1 MKNGRGKGLALLFC
15 PLAATNM
22 SLPIYLLYLYA
33 LEIRENMMNMTHKDR
48 ISVKNFGPIREVD
61 VELGDLTVLI
71 GAQASGKSLF
81 LQMFKLIKDRSA
93 ILKSLENYGFVV
105 NNKLENLLNRYLG
118 EGLSSMWNEESEFIL
133 NDKIFDRKSFECSPK
148 GNPSDQVFYIPAQ
161 RILSI
166 ADGRPKY
173 FMEFSENDPFVL
185 RKFSDTLRL
194 LVQNGLGDS
203 GVLFPLPNRLK
214 SAIKKMYDRAIFH
227 GGKVVLEEKSGQRK
241 IAMNV
246 ENMRLPL
253 MTWSAGQKEFMPL
266 LMAFYCLSGPP
277 QNVVNRKEYE
287 YIILEEPE
295 MGLHPLAIQTIILQM
310 IEFMHAGYK
319 VVVSTHST
327 VLLEFVWAYNYLKN
341 IPENKRVGALCEVFG
356 IQSSKKNNLNFLNDI
371 YGKDIKTYYFSRDS
385 SGKVGAKDISSLDVY
400 SDDVAMNEWGGLT
413 QFSSKANE
421 VVSKYMAQ
429 YG

>member
-1 MKNGRGKGLALLFC
+1 MDIAQ
-15 PLAATNM
+15 
-22 SLPIYLLYLYA
+22 
-33 LEIRENMMNMTHKDR
+33 KDR
-48 ISVKNFGPIREVD
+48 IAVKNFGPIREVN

-81 LQMFKLIKDRSA
+81 LQMFKLIKDQFA

-118 EGLSSMWNEESEFIL
+118 EGLSSMWSEESEFIL
-133 NDKIFDRKSFECSPK
+133 NDKAYTRKCFESSPK
-148 GNPSDQVFYIPAQ
+148 GNPADKVFYIPAQ

-194 LVQNGLGDS
+194 LIQNGLGDS
-203 GVLFPLPNRLK
+203 GVLYPLPNRLK
-214 SAIKKMYDRAIFH
+214 STIKRMYDKAIFH
-227 GGKVVLEEKSGQRK
+227 GGKVVLDEKGGQRK

-246 ENMRLPL
+246 ENMHLPL

-310 IEFMHAGYK
+310 IEFIHAGYK
-319 VVVSTHST
+319 VIVSTHSP
-327 VLLEFVWAYNYLKN
+327 VLLEFVWAYNYLKS
-341 IPENKRVGALCEVFG
+341 IPEDKRVGALCEVFG
-356 IQSSKKNNLNFLNDI
+356 MQSSKNYNLNFLDDI
-371 YGKDIKTYYFSRDS
+371 YEKDIKTYYFSRDT
-385 SGKVGAKDISSLDVY
+385 SGKVKAKDISSLDVY
-400 SDDVAMNEWGGLT
+400 SEDVAINEWGGLT

-429 YG
+429 YGE

>member
-1 MKNGRGKGLALLFC
+1 MDIAK
-15 PLAATNM
+15 
-22 SLPIYLLYLYA
+22 
-33 LEIRENMMNMTHKDR
+33 KDR

-61 VELGDLTVLI
+61 IELGDLTVLI

-81 LQMFKLIKDRSA
+81 LQMFKLIKDRTA

-118 EGLSSMWNEESEFIL
+118 EGLSSMWAEGSEFIL
-133 NDKIFDRKSFECSPK
+133 NGKTYTRKCFESVPK
-148 GNPSDQVFYIPAQ
+148 GNPADKVFYIPAQ

-194 LVQNGLGDS
+194 FIQNGLGNG
-203 GVLFPLPNRLK
+203 GVLYPIPNRLK
-214 SAIKKMYDRAIFH
+214 STIKRMYDKAIFH
-227 GGKVVLEEKSGQRK
+227 GAKVVLDEKGGQRK

-246 ENMRLPL
+246 ENMHLPL

-310 IEFMHAGYK
+310 IEFIHSGYK
-319 VVVSTHST
+319 VIVSTHSP

-341 IPENKRVGALCEVFG
+341 VPEDKRVGALCEVFG
-356 IQSSKKNNLNFLNDI
+356 INSGESTPDFLSDV
-371 YGKDIKTYYFSRDS
+371 YEKDIKTYHFSRDV
-385 SGKVGAKDISSLDVY
+385 SGKVKAKDISSLDVF
-400 SDDVAMNEWGGLT
+400 SDDVAVNEWGGLT

-429 YG
+429 YGE

>member
-1 MKNGRGKGLALLFC
+1 MAYNCVYHEKNV
-15 PLAATNM
+15 
-22 SLPIYLLYLYA
+22 ILYLITFTWA
-33 LEIRENMMNMTHKDR
+33 ILASAFNTQLRKTMDTIQKDR
-48 ISVKNFGPIREVD
+48 IAVKKFGPIQEVNI
-61 VELGDLTVLI
+61 ELGDLTVLI

-81 LQMFKLIKDRSA
+81 LQMFKLIKDRTA

-118 EGLSSMWNEESEFIL
+118 EGLSSMWTEESEFVM
-133 NDKIFDRKSFECSPK
+133 NDKVYTRECFEFSPK
-148 GNPSDQVFYIPAQ
+148 GNPADKVFYIPAQ

-185 RKFSDTLRL
+185 RKFSETLRL
-194 LVQNGLGDS
+194 FIQNGLGES
-203 GVLFPLPNRLK
+203 GVLYPLPNRLK
-214 SAIKKMYDRAIFH
+214 NAIKKMYDRTIFH
-227 GGKVVLEEKSGQRK
+227 GGKVVFDEKGGQRK

-246 ENMRLPL
+246 GDMHLPL

-277 QNVVNRKEYE
+277 QNVVNRKQYE

-319 VVVSTHST
+319 VIVSTHSP

-341 IPENKRVGALCEVFG
+341 IPENKRVGALREVFG
-356 IQSSKKNNLNFLNDI
+356 IQNSRKNNLSFMNDI
-371 YGKDIKTYYFSRDS
+371 YEKNIKTFFFSRNE
-385 SGKVGAKDISSLDVY
+385 SGKVHAKDISSLDVY
-400 SDDVAMNEWGGLT
+400 SEDVATNEWGGLT

>member
-1 MKNGRGKGLALLFC
+1 MDVLAYAC
-15 PLAATNM
+15 MPLEDYT
-22 SLPIYLLYLYA
+22 
-33 LEIRENMMNMTHKDR
+33 MNKTKKDS
-48 ISVKNFGPIREVD
+48 ITVKEFGPIQEVNA
-61 VELGDLTVLI
+61 ELGDLTVLI

-81 LQMFKLIKDRSA
+81 LQMFKLIKDRVA

-118 EGLSSMWNEESEFIL
+118 EGLSSMWTEKSEFIL
-133 NDKIFDRKSFECSPK
+133 NDKVYTRECFERLPE
-148 GNPSDQVFYIPAQ
+148 GNPADKVFYIPAQ

-214 SAIKKMYDRAIFH
+214 STIKRMYNKAIFH
-227 GGKVVLEEKSGQRK
+227 GGKIVFDERGGQRK
-241 IAMNV
+241 IAMDV
-246 ENMRLPL
+246 ENMHLPL

-277 QNVVNRKEYE
+277 QRVVNRKQYQ

-310 IEFMHAGYK
+310 IELIHAGYK
-319 VVVSTHST
+319 VVVSTHSPI
-327 VLLEFVWAYNYLKN
+327 LLEFVWAYNYLKN
-341 IPENKRVGALCEVFG
+341 IPEKKRVGALCEVFG

-371 YGKDIKTYYFSRDS
+371 FEKDIKTYYFSRNT
-385 SGKVGAKDISSLDVY
+385 SGKVEAKDISSLDVY
-400 SDDVAMNEWGGLT
+400 SEDVAINEWGGLT

-429 YG
+429 YGE

>member
-1 MKNGRGKGLALLFC
+1 MDVLAYAC
-15 PLAATNM
+15 MPLEDYT
-22 SLPIYLLYLYA
+22 
-33 LEIRENMMNMTHKDR
+33 MNKTKKDS
-48 ISVKNFGPIREVD
+48 ITVKEFGPIQEVNA
-61 VELGDLTVLI
+61 ELGDLTVLI

-81 LQMFKLIKDRSA
+81 LQMFKLIKDRVA

-118 EGLSSMWNEESEFIL
+118 EGLSSMWTEKSEFIL
-133 NDKIFDRKSFECSPK
+133 NDKVYTRECFERLPEGDPADK
-148 GNPSDQVFYIPAQ
+148 VFYIPAQ

-214 SAIKKMYDRAIFH
+214 STIKSMYNKAIFH
-227 GGKVVLEEKSGQRK
+227 GGKIVFDEKGGQRK
-241 IAMNV
+241 IAMDV
-246 ENMRLPL
+246 ENMHLPL

-277 QNVVNRKEYE
+277 QRVVNRKQYQ

-310 IEFMHAGYK
+310 IEFIHAGYK
-319 VVVSTHST
+319 VVVSTHSPI
-327 VLLEFVWAYNYLKN
+327 LLEFVWAYNYLKN
-341 IPENKRVGALCEVFG
+341 IPEKKRVGALCEVFG
-356 IQSSKKNNLNFLNDI
+356 IQSSKKDNLNFLNDI
-371 YGKDIKTYYFSRDS
+371 YEKDIKTYYFSRNT
-385 SGKVGAKDISSLDVY
+385 SGKVEAKDISSLDVY
-400 SDDVAMNEWGGLT
+400 SEDVAINEWGGLT

-429 YG
+429 YGE

>member
-1 MKNGRGKGLALLFC
+1 M
-15 PLAATNM
+15 PLEDYT
-22 SLPIYLLYLYA
+22 
-33 LEIRENMMNMTHKDR
+33 MNKTKKDS
-48 ISVKNFGPIREVD
+48 ITVKEFGPIQEVNA
-61 VELGDLTVLI
+61 ELGDLTVLI

-81 LQMFKLIKDRSA
+81 LQMFKLIKDRVA

-118 EGLSSMWNEESEFIL
+118 EGLSSMWTEKSEFIL
-133 NDKIFDRKSFECSPK
+133 NDKVYTRECFERLPE
-148 GNPSDQVFYIPAQ
+148 GNPADKVFYIPAQ

-214 SAIKKMYDRAIFH
+214 STIKRMYNKAIFH
-227 GGKVVLEEKSGQRK
+227 GGKIVFDEKGGQRK
-241 IAMNV
+241 IAMDV
-246 ENMRLPL
+246 ENMHLPL

-277 QNVVNRKEYE
+277 QRVVNRKQYQ

-310 IEFMHAGYK
+310 IELIHAGYK
-319 VVVSTHST
+319 VVVSTHSPI
-327 VLLEFVWAYNYLKN
+327 LLEFVWAYNYLKN
-341 IPENKRVGALCEVFG
+341 IPEKKRVGALCEVFG

-371 YGKDIKTYYFSRDS
+371 YEKDIKTYYFSRNT
-385 SGKVGAKDISSLDVY
+385 SGKVEAKDISSLDVY
-400 SDDVAMNEWGGLT
+400 SEDVAINEWGGLT

-429 YG
+429 YGE

>member
-1 MKNGRGKGLALLFC
+1 MG
-15 PLAATNM
+15 
-22 SLPIYLLYLYA
+22 I
-33 LEIRENMMNMTHKDR
+33 IQKDR
-48 ISVKNFGPIREVD
+48 IAVKNFGPIRDVN

-81 LQMFKLIKDRSA
+81 LQMFKLIKDRFA

-118 EGLSSMWNEESEFIL
+118 EGLSNMWTEESAFVL
-133 NDKIFDRKSFECSPK
+133 NEKTYTRKCFECSPK
-148 GNPSDQVFYIPAQ
+148 GNPTDKVFYIPAQ

-194 LVQNGLGDS
+194 FIQNGLEDS
-203 GVLFPLPNRLK
+203 SVLYPLSNRLQ
-214 SAIKKMYDRAIFH
+214 STIKRMYDKAIFH
-227 GGKVVLEEKSGQRK
+227 GGKIVLDERGGQRK

-246 ENMRLPL
+246 EDMHLPL

-310 IEFMHAGYK
+310 IEFIHAGYK
-319 VVVSTHST
+319 VVVSTHSP
-327 VLLEFVWAYNYLKN
+327 VLLEFVWAYNHLKS
-341 IPENKRVGALCEVFG
+341 IPEDKRVGALCEVFG
-356 IQSSKKNNLNFLNDI
+356 IQSSEKNGLDFLKDI
-371 YGKDIKTYYFSRDS
+371 FEKDIKTYCFLRDT
-385 SGKVGAKDISSLDVY
+385 SGKVNSKDISSLDVY
-400 SDDVAMNEWGGLT
+400 SEDVTINEWGGLT

-421 VVSKYMAQ
+421 VVSRYMAQ
-429 YG
+429 YDE

>member
-1 MKNGRGKGLALLFC
+1 M
-15 PLAATNM
+15 PLEDYT
-22 SLPIYLLYLYA
+22 
-33 LEIRENMMNMTHKDR
+33 MNKTKKDS
-48 ISVKNFGPIREVD
+48 ITVKEFGPIQEVNA
-61 VELGDLTVLI
+61 ELGDLTVLI

-81 LQMFKLIKDRSA
+81 LQMFKLIKDRGA

-118 EGLSSMWNEESEFIL
+118 EGLSSMWTEKSEFIL
-133 NDKIFDRKSFECSPK
+133 NDEVYTRECFERLPE
-148 GNPSDQVFYIPAQ
+148 GNPADKVFYIPAQ

-214 SAIKKMYDRAIFH
+214 STIKRMYNKAIFH
-227 GGKVVLEEKSGQRK
+227 GGKIVFDEKGGQRK
-241 IAMNV
+241 IAMDV
-246 ENMRLPL
+246 ENMHLPL

-277 QNVVNRKEYE
+277 QRVVNRKQYQ

-310 IEFMHAGYK
+310 IELIHAGYK
-319 VVVSTHST
+319 VVVSTHSPI
-327 VLLEFVWAYNYLKN
+327 LLEFVWAYNYLKN
-341 IPENKRVGALCEVFG
+341 IPEKKRVGALCEVFG
-356 IQSSKKNNLNFLNDI
+356 IQSSKENNLNFLNDI
-371 YGKDIKTYYFSRDS
+371 YEKDIKTYYFSRNT
-385 SGKVGAKDISSLDVY
+385 SGKVEAKDISSLDVY
-400 SDDVAMNEWGGLT
+400 SEDVAINEWGGLT

-429 YG
+429 YGE

>member
-1 MKNGRGKGLALLFC
+1 
-15 PLAATNM
+15 
-22 SLPIYLLYLYA
+22 
-33 LEIRENMMNMTHKDR
+33 MNTVQKDQITVR
-48 ISVKNFGPIREVD
+48 HFGPIREANIA
-61 VELGDLTVLI
+61 LGNLTVLV

-81 LQMFKLIKDRSA
+81 LQMFKLMKDRLA

-118 EGLSSMWNEESEFIL
+118 EGLSSLWTEETALIL
-133 NDKIFDRKSFECSPK
+133 NGKAYTRECLELAPK
-148 GNPSDQVFYIPAQ
+148 GNPADKVFYIPAQ

-194 LVQNGLGDS
+194 LIQNGLGES

-214 SAIKKMYDRAIFH
+214 SAIKDMYDKAIFH
-227 GGKVVLEEKSGQRK
+227 GGKIVLEEKGGQRK

-246 ENMRLPL
+246 ENMHLPL

-277 QNVVNRKEYE
+277 QSVVNREQYE

-310 IEFMHAGYK
+310 IEFIHAGYK
-319 VVVSTHST
+319 VIVSTHSP
-327 VLLEFVWAYNYLKN
+327 VLLEFVWAYNYLKR
-341 IPENKRVGALCEVFG
+341 IPKDKRIIALCEVFG
-356 IQSSKKNNLNFLNDI
+356 VQDSMRNNLGFMKDI
-371 YGKDIKTYYFSRDS
+371 YEKEVRTYFFSRHS
-385 SGKVGAKDISSLDVY
+385 TGKVTAKDITSLDVF
-400 SDDVAMNEWGGLT
+400 SEDVDENEWGGLT
-413 QFSSKANE
+413 QFSTKANE
-421 VVSKYMAQ
+421 VVSKYMAH
-429 YG
+429 YGE

>member
-1 MKNGRGKGLALLFC
+1 MDIAQ
-15 PLAATNM
+15 
-22 SLPIYLLYLYA
+22 
-33 LEIRENMMNMTHKDR
+33 KDR
-48 ISVKNFGPIREVD
+48 IAVKNFGPIREVN

-81 LQMFKLIKDRSA
+81 LQMFKLIKDRFA

-118 EGLSSMWNEESEFIL
+118 EGLSNMWTDESEFMF
-133 NDKIFDRKSFECSPK
+133 NGKPYTRKCFESSAK
-148 GNPSDQVFYIPAQ
+148 GNPVDKVFYIPAQ

-194 LVQNGLGDS
+194 FIQNGLGGS
-203 GVLFPLPNRLK
+203 GVLYPLPNRLK
-214 SAIKKMYDRAIFH
+214 STIKRMYDKAIFH
-227 GGKVVLEEKSGQRK
+227 GGKVVLDEKGGQRK

-246 ENMRLPL
+246 ENMHLPL

-310 IEFMHAGYK
+310 IEFIHAGYK
-319 VVVSTHST
+319 VIVSTHSP

-341 IPENKRVGALCEVFG
+341 IPEDKRVGALCEVFG
-356 IQSSKKNNLNFLNDI
+356 LRSSKTYNLNFLNDI
-371 YGKDIKTYYFSRDS
+371 YEKDIKTYYFSRDT
-385 SGKVGAKDISSLDVY
+385 SGKVEAKDISSLDVY
-400 SDDVAMNEWGGLT
+400 SEDVAVNEWGGLT
-413 QFSSKANE
+413 RFSSKANE

-429 YG
+429 YGE

>member
-1 MKNGRGKGLALLFC
+1 MDIAQK
-15 PLAATNM
+15 
-22 SLPIYLLYLYA
+22 
-33 LEIRENMMNMTHKDR
+33 ER
-48 ISVKNFGPIREVD
+48 IAVKNFGPIREVN

-118 EGLSSMWNEESEFIL
+118 EGLSSMWNEGTELISNGKTYNRKYFES
-133 NDKIFDRKSFECSPK
+133 SPK
-148 GNPSDQVFYIPAQ
+148 GNPADQVFYIPAQ

-194 LVQNGLGDS
+194 LIQNGLGDS
-203 GVLFPLPNRLK
+203 GVLYPIPNRLK
-214 SAIKKMYDRAIFH
+214 STIKKMYDKAIFH
-227 GGKVVLEEKSGQRK
+227 GGKIVFDEKGGQRK

-246 ENMRLPL
+246 EDVHLPL

-310 IEFMHAGYK
+310 IEFIHAGYK
-319 VVVSTHST
+319 VIVSTHSP
-327 VLLEFVWAYNYLKN
+327 VLLEFVWAYNCLKN
-341 IPENKRVGALCEVFG
+341 IPEDKRVGALCEVFG
-356 IQSSKKNNLNFLNDI
+356 ITPNKKMNLNFLNDI
-371 YGKDIKTYYFSRDS
+371 YEKGIKTYYFSRDA
-385 SGKVGAKDISSLDVY
+385 SGKVSAKDISSLDVY
-400 SDDVAMNEWGGLT
+400 SEDVAINEWGGLT
-413 QFSSKANE
+413 QFSSKAND
-421 VVSKYMAQ
+421 VVAKYMVQSGRYAILPTAREKMKLSVA
-429 YG
+429 GIATANKLVLK

>member
-1 MKNGRGKGLALLFC
+1 MGVQDYAC
-15 PLAATNM
+15 MPLEDYT
-22 SLPIYLLYLYA
+22 
-33 LEIRENMMNMTHKDR
+33 MNKTKKDS
-48 ISVKNFGPIREVD
+48 ITVKEFGPIQEVNA
-61 VELGDLTVLI
+61 ELGDLTVLI

-81 LQMFKLIKDRSA
+81 LQMFKLIKDRVA

-118 EGLSSMWNEESEFIL
+118 EGLSSMWTEKSEFIL
-133 NDKIFDRKSFECSPK
+133 NDEVYTRECFERLPE
-148 GNPSDQVFYIPAQ
+148 GNPADKVFYIPAQ

-214 SAIKKMYDRAIFH
+214 STIKRMYNKAIFH
-227 GGKVVLEEKSGQRK
+227 GGKIVFDEKGGQRK
-241 IAMNV
+241 IAMDV
-246 ENMRLPL
+246 ENMHLPL

-277 QNVVNRKEYE
+277 QRVVNRKQYQ

-310 IEFMHAGYK
+310 IELIHAGYK
-319 VVVSTHST
+319 VIVSTHSP

-341 IPENKRVGALCEVFG
+341 IPENYRVGALCEVFG
-356 IQSSKKNNLNFLNDI
+356 IQNSKKNNLNFLNDI
-371 YGKDIKTYYFSRDS
+371 YEKNIKTYYFSRNT
-385 SGKVGAKDISSLDVY
+385 SGKVEAKDISSLDVY
-400 SDDVAMNEWGGLT
+400 SEDVAINEWGGLT

-421 VVSKYMAQ
+421 VVAKYMAR
-429 YG
+429 YGE

>member
-1 MKNGRGKGLALLFC
+1 MGFIL
-15 PLAATNM
+15 
-22 SLPIYLLYLYA
+22 
-33 LEIRENMMNMTHKDR
+33 KDR
-48 ISVKNFGPIREVD
+48 IAVKNFGPIQEANI
-61 VELGDLTVLI
+61 EMGDLTILI

-81 LQMFKLIKDRSA
+81 LQMFKLIKDRCA
-93 ILKSLENYGFVV
+93 ILKALDNYGFVV

-118 EGLSSMWNEESEFIL
+118 EGLSSMWTEDSEFIL
-133 NDKIFDRKSFECSPK
+133 NDKTYTRKCFESSSSLK
-148 GNPSDQVFYIPAQ
+148 NNPADKVFYIPAQ

-194 LVQNGLGDS
+194 LIQNGLGDS
-203 GVLFPLPNRLK
+203 GVLYPLPNRLK
-214 SAIKKMYDRAIFH
+214 STIKQMYDKAIFH
-227 GGKVVLEEKSGQRK
+227 GGKVVFDEKGGQRK

-246 ENMRLPL
+246 ENMHLPL

-310 IEFMHAGYK
+310 IEFIHDGYK
-319 VVVSTHST
+319 VVVSTHSP

-341 IPENKRVGALCEVFG
+341 IPEEKRVGALCEVFG
-356 IQSSKKNNLNFLNDI
+356 IQSSKKNNFNFLNDV
-371 YGKDIKTYYFSRDS
+371 YEKDIKTYYFSRET
-385 SGKVGAKDISSLDVY
+385 SGKVQAKDISSLDVY
-400 SDDVAMNEWGGLT
+400 SEDVAINEWGGLT
-413 QFSSKANE
+413 QFSSKANG
-421 VVSKYMAQ
+421 VVSKYMAL
-429 YG
+429 YGE

>member
-1 MKNGRGKGLALLFC
+1 M
-15 PLAATNM
+15 PLEDYT
-22 SLPIYLLYLYA
+22 
-33 LEIRENMMNMTHKDR
+33 MNKTKKDS
-48 ISVKNFGPIREVD
+48 ITVKEFGPIQEVNA
-61 VELGDLTVLI
+61 ELGDLTVLI

-81 LQMFKLIKDRSA
+81 LQMFKLIKDRVA

-118 EGLSSMWNEESEFIL
+118 EGLSSMWTEKSEFIL
-133 NDKIFDRKSFECSPK
+133 NDKVYTRECFERLPE
-148 GNPSDQVFYIPAQ
+148 GNPADKVFYIPAQ

-214 SAIKKMYDRAIFH
+214 STIKRMYNKAIFH
-227 GGKVVLEEKSGQRK
+227 GGKIVFDEKGGQRK
-241 IAMNV
+241 IAMDV
-246 ENMRLPL
+246 ENMHLPL

-277 QNVVNRKEYE
+277 QRVVNRKQYQ

-310 IEFMHAGYK
+310 IELIHAGYK
-319 VVVSTHST
+319 VVVSTHSPI
-327 VLLEFVWAYNYLKN
+327 LLEFVWAYNYLKN
-341 IPENKRVGALCEVFG
+341 IPEKKRVGALCEVFG

-371 YGKDIKTYYFSRDS
+371 FEKDIKTYYFSRNT
-385 SGKVGAKDISSLDVY
+385 SGKVEAKDISSLDVY
-400 SDDVAMNEWGGLT
+400 SEDVAINEWGGLT

-429 YG
+429 YGE

>member
-1 MKNGRGKGLALLFC
+1 MITT
-15 PLAATNM
+15 P
-22 SLPIYLLYLYA
+22 
-33 LEIRENMMNMTHKDR
+33 KDR
-48 ISVKNFGPIREVD
+48 ISVKNFGPIRDVN

-81 LQMFKLIKDRSA
+81 LQIFKLIKDKFA
-93 ILKSLENYGFVV
+93 IIKSLENYGFVV
-105 NNKLENLLNRYLG
+105 NNKLENLLDRYLG
-118 EGLSSMWNEESEFIL
+118 EGLSSMWTDESEFIL
-133 NDKIFDRKSFECSPK
+133 NDVIYDRKCLEDSLKDDSADK
-148 GNPSDQVFYIPAQ
+148 VFYIPAQ

-194 LVQNGLGDS
+194 LIQNGLGES
-203 GVLFPLPNRLK
+203 GVLYPLPNRLK
-214 SAIKKMYDRAIFH
+214 SAIKKMYDKAIFH
-227 GGKVVLEEKSGQRK
+227 GGKVVFDEKGGQRK

-246 ENMRLPL
+246 ENVHLPL

-277 QNVVNRKEYE
+277 QNVVNRKQYE

-295 MGLHPLAIQTIILQM
+295 MGLHPLAIQTIILQV

-319 VVVSTHST
+319 VIISTHSP
-327 VLLEFVWAYNYLKN
+327 VLLEFVWAYNYLKD
-341 IPENKRVGALCEVFG
+341 ISAEKRVNALCEVFG
-356 IQSSKKNNLNFLNDI
+356 VQNGGKNNFSFMNGI
-371 YGKDIKTYYFSRDS
+371 YEKGIKTYFFSRDL
-385 SGKVGAKDISSLDVY
+385 SGKVTAKDVSSLDVF
-400 SDDVAMNEWGGLT
+400 SEDVAINEWGGLT
-413 QFSSKANE
+413 QFSTKANE

-429 YG
+429 YGE

>member
-1 MKNGRGKGLALLFC
+1 MLAYAC
-15 PLAATNM
+15 MPLEDYT
-22 SLPIYLLYLYA
+22 
-33 LEIRENMMNMTHKDR
+33 MNKTKKDS
-48 ISVKNFGPIREVD
+48 ITVKEFGPIQEVNA
-61 VELGDLTVLI
+61 ELGDLTVLI

-81 LQMFKLIKDRSA
+81 LQMFKLIKDRVA

-118 EGLSSMWNEESEFIL
+118 EGLSSMWTEKSEFIL
-133 NDKIFDRKSFECSPK
+133 NDKVYTRECFERLPEE
-148 GNPSDQVFYIPAQ
+148 NPADKVFYIPAQ

-214 SAIKKMYDRAIFH
+214 STIKRMYNKAIFH
-227 GGKVVLEEKSGQRK
+227 GGKIVFDEKGGQRK
-241 IAMNV
+241 IAMDV
-246 ENMRLPL
+246 ENMHLPL

-277 QNVVNRKEYE
+277 QRVVNRKQYQ

-310 IEFMHAGYK
+310 IELIHAGYK
-319 VVVSTHST
+319 VVVSTHSPI
-327 VLLEFVWAYNYLKN
+327 LLEFVWAYNYLKN
-341 IPENKRVGALCEVFG
+341 IPEKKRVGALCEVFG

-371 YGKDIKTYYFSRDS
+371 YEKDIKTYYFSRNT
-385 SGKVGAKDISSLDVY
+385 SGKVEAKDISSLDVY
-400 SDDVAMNEWGGLT
+400 SEDVAINEWGGLT

-429 YG
+429 YGE